1 MAKHMVG
8 LLRLSSDYTVC
19 KNILCELVYIR
30 PDSKGLAS
38 DYTMGKHTINNITW
52 MCNYIYE
59 CVDIYYIYKSYIHES
74 IGISYIVYRHT

>member
-1 MAKHMVG
+1 MIIFMLVTIKYFYIFHLARDISWFTSRSDYTMAKHMVG

-38 DYTMGKHTINNITW
+38 DYTMGKHTINNIT
-52 MCNYIYE
+52 
-59 CVDIYYIYKSYIHES
+59 
-74 IGISYIVYRHT
+74 